1 MSIIHQNHWRI
12 LDLQRCC
19 SSSLVILLSHCYH
32 DPIIVTRI
40 LSWSWSG
47 AVHLHSTPRR
57 LPRRQ
62 NRQLSSSPLFSHRGR
77 WWQRMLLM
85 VWCDGSK
92 KSKFSKNIKVDKPTK
107 GGLVSLLLLAIPTG
121 RDISMYPEKVIFD
134 FQFQPFGIWHKRF
147 HHFLFLVPRK
157 GHLSAHWFSR
167 LSIIGFK
174 LA

>member
-1 MSIIHQNHWRI
+1 MSIIHQNHWQI

-19 SSSLVILLSHCYH
+19 SSSLVILLSSHCYH
-32 DPIIVTRI
+32 DPVMII
-40 LSWSWSG
+40 G
-47 AVHLHSTPRR
+47 ALHLHSTPRR

-62 NRQLSSSPLFSHRGR
+62 NRQLPSSPLFSHRGR

-85 VWCDGSK
+85 VWSGVADQSNQSFLK
-92 KSKFSKNIKVDKPTK
+92 IVDKPTK

-147 HHFLFLVPRK
+147 HHFLVPRK

-167 LSIIGFK
+167 PSIIGFK

>member
-1 MSIIHQNHWRI
+1 MSIIHQNHWQI

-62 NRQLSSSPLFSHRGR
+62 NRQLPSSPLFSHRGR

-85 VWCDGSK
+85 VWCGGSK
-92 KSKFSKNIKVDKPTK
+92 YYFKSKFSKNIKVDKPTK

-134 FQFQPFGIWHKRF
+134 FSSSHLVFGIKGFTTSLYPEKVIYPPTDF
-147 HHFLFLVPRK
+147 HVHP
-157 GHLSAHWFSR
+157 S
-167 LSIIGFK
+167 
-174 LA
+174 LASN